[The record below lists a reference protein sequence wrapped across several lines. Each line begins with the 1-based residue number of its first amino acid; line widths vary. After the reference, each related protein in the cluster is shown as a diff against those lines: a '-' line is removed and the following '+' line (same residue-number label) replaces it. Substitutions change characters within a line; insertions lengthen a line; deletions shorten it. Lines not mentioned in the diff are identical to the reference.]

1 MSNTPRTDELIAS
14 IKKELSA
21 EACDSDHPYYVLDLA
36 ARELRTLE
44 RENTDLLEK
53 LRAATSM
60 PCARSATAAV
70 QQLNGAL
77 MNSMGQDFE
86 ISATFVRDALIPA
99 LKAARVEVGA
109 MAMLR
114 ELREYLSDGRHS
126 QWRYV
131 ESGEQGEDMGEWVK
145 KLGSFLDSRDMKGEQ
160 P

>member
-60 PCARSATAAV
+60 PCAPSATGKPVAWLYEEHGERMFGHPDGYRPTNAV
-70 QQLNGAL
+70 PLYA
-77 MNSMGQDFE
+77 
-86 ISATFVRDALIPA
+86 PP
-99 LKAARVEVGA
+99 VEETAKSCIQV
-109 MAMLR
+109 
-114 ELREYLSDGRHS
+114 
-126 QWRYV
+126 V
-131 ESGEQGEDMGEWVK
+131 
-145 KLGSFLDSRDMKGEQ
+145 
-160 P
+160 PI